1 MSALANPETCSDTT
15 HVVCPSF
22 LLYHSRHISP
32 KSTCN
37 TRPAAKFTKSRLF
50 HSMCAKQGQP
60 DIVPPKKHQGLCD
73 VQVTECMG
81 YMRPCR
87 LCCKRFKVDDDMESV
102 STSVRT
108 CIKQPF
114 PLLPVIIF
122 STPEKLKH
130 QNRNSKTKWL
140 LLLFQKN

>member
-32 KSTCN
+32 KSTCH
-37 TRPAAKFTKSRLF
+37 TRPAAKFTSSRLF
-50 HSMCAKQGQP
+50 HFMCAKQGQP
-60 DIVPPKKHQGLCD
+60 DVVFPKKHQGLCD
-73 VQVTECMG
+73 VQVADCMG

-87 LCCKRFKVDDDMESV
+87 LCCKMFEVDDMESV
-102 STSVRT
+102 ATSVRR
-108 CIKQPF
+108 CIKHLF

-122 STPEKLKH
+122 STLEKLRH